1 MAYISFD
8 KRQLVNLEFTMNKE
22 ILRSNRSGAFY
33 NTTII
38 GCNTRKYHGLLV
50 VPQPQLD
57 NNNHVL
63 LSQLDETIIANK
75 EEFHLGVHEYKDGT
89 VAPRGHKYL
98 REFTAEPIPKLKYRV
113 GSSIL
118 TKEYIF
124 EEKEPRILI
133 RYTLEE
139 AMQPITLRLMPF
151 LAFRNVHMLT
161 HENYTANRKYTAIKN
176 GAAWQMYENYD
187 TLCLQISK
195 ATEYTHCPMWYK
207 DEFYIREFER
217 GYDAV
222 EDLYVP
228 GFFEVAMR
236 QGDSIVVSAGLDE
249 RNPAMFKKQFENQI
263 EHRIPRDSFEH
274 CLQNSAQQ
282 FIIKGEDGTRMFAG
296 FPWFGSCSRDTFL
309 SLPGICLARGDEKT
323 FKELLKY
330 MIERMQG
337 AFFPHRY
344 YQKNLY
350 YTAVDSPLWFFMDL
364 QKYESMLGQDRKT
377 IWREYGK
384 VVTTILE
391 SFIEGTDFNVKAHDN
406 GLLYAGN
413 ERLALTWMNVFCDGK
428 PWTPRTGYAIEVNAL
443 WYNALRYGVELL
455 LEANKKNPLLK
466 KWRDYAKR
474 IEESFV
480 KTFYDEKNDMFYDFV
495 NENEKNAM
503 VRPNMLLAG
512 SLRYSPLDDRMKKRI
527 LDITRSELLTIRGLR
542 SLSPRDEHYRGVT
555 IGNHREREQA
565 YHMGTVF
572 PWLIM
577 PYTDLCVRIY
587 GKTALPYLEDL
598 YNGFEQAIFENG
610 IGSISEIYDGNPPH
624 EARGCISQS
633 TSVAALLYLNHVIN
647 YLKNDDPLYAIHH
660 VFGVN
665 TVNNNKSNSKDAIH
679 RVSNNNTL

>member
-1 MAYISFD
+1 MSYISFD
-8 KRQLVNLEFTMNKE
+8 KRQLVNLEFSMNKE
-22 ILRSNRSGAFY
+22 VLRSNRLGAFY

-63 LSQLDETIIANK
+63 LSSIDETIIANK
-75 EEFHLGVHEYKDGT
+75 EEFHLGVHMYKDGT
-89 VAPRGHKYL
+89 IYPRGHKYM
-98 REFTAEPIPKLKYRV
+98 REFTAVPIPKMRYRI
-113 GSSIL
+113 GSSL
-118 TKEYIF
+118 FTKELIF
-124 EEKEPRILI
+124 GEKESRVLL

-139 AMQPITLRLMPF
+139 AAQPITLRLTPF
-151 LAFRNVHMLT
+151 LAFRNVHMVT
-161 HENYTANRKYTAIKN
+161 HENHVANRKYIPLKN

-187 TLCLQISK
+187 HLCFQLSK
-195 ATEYTHCPMWYK
+195 TTEYTHCPDWYRNI
-207 DEFYIREFER
+207 FYIREFER
-217 GYDAV
+217 GYDPV

-228 GFFEVAMR
+228 GFFEVALKP
-236 QGDSIVVSAGLDE
+236 GESVVVSAGLDE
-249 RNPAMFKKQFENQI
+249 RNPAILKKHFEDQI
-263 EHRIPRDSFEH
+263 EHRIPCDNFEH
-274 CLQNSAQQ
+274 CLQNSALQ
-282 FIIKGEDGTRMFAG
+282 FIIRGEDGTRMYAG

-309 SLPGICLARGDEKT
+309 SMPGICLANDDEKT
-323 FKELLKY
+323 FKDMLKY
-330 MIERMQG
+330 FIKRMQG

-344 YQKNLY
+344 YQKSLY
-350 YTAVDSPLWFFMDL
+350 YTAVDSPLWFFMNL
-364 QKYESMLGQDRKT
+364 QKYESMLGKERKA
-377 IWREYGK
+377 IWREYGG
-384 VVTTILE
+384 VITTILD
-391 SFIEGTDFNVKAHDN
+391 SFINGTDFNVKAQDN

-413 ERLALTWMNVFCDGK
+413 ENLALTWMNVFCDGK

-455 LEANKKNPLLK
+455 KAADKKNTHLK
-466 KWRDYAKR
+466 IWQEVADKVEK
-474 IEESFV
+474 SFLQV
-480 KTFYDEKNDMFYDFV
+480 FYDEKNDMFYDFV
-495 NENEKNAM
+495 NEHEKNSM

-512 SLRYSPLDDRMKKRI
+512 SLRYSPLDDKMKKRI

-542 SLSPRDEHYRGVT
+542 SLSPRDEHYKGVT

-577 PYTDLCVRIY
+577 PYVDLCVRIY
-587 GKTALPYLEDL
+587 GRTALPYLEDL
-598 YNGFEQAIFENG
+598 YNGFESAIFENG

-660 VFGVN
+660 VFG
-665 TVNNNKSNSKDAIH
+665 NNNSKT
-679 RVSNNNTL
+679 NKL